1 MFFVTG
7 LVATELVYT
16 IAVASVG
23 SQRLHRRAHH
33 LRGVGDL
40 GLLVGRDDRV
50 DVLAVLVGEVTA
62 QETGGAVRQSLHV
75 VGCVGPQ
82 RGDRAGRRTGDI
94 EFRVDGRAVG
104 QVGLQGCTREGGAGD
119 EEDRGGSRGNE
130 QPLTCGAVRNQDH
143 VVRRLVG
150 PLGRFL
156 GCGFGGFGFLG
167 DVLGGLLGAAP
178 RGALVP
184 WPCGAPCRQVCAPPV
199 PAPRA

>member
-82 RGDRAGRRTGDI
+82 RGDRAGRRAGDI
-94 EFRVDGRAVG
+94 ELRVDGRAVG

-119 EEDRGGSRGNE
+119 EEDRGGSRGDE
-130 QPLTCGAVRNQDH
+130 QSLTRGAVRNQNH
-143 VVRRLVG
+143 VLRRLVG
-150 PLGRFL
+150 RPEPVPRAFRRFRRLGVSSVGSSACSATGSVPWWCVATCRPV
-156 GCGFGGFGFLG
+156 C
-167 DVLGGLLGAAP
+167 AAP
-178 RGALVP
+178 VQPL
-184 WPCGAPCRQVCAPPV
+184 
-199 PAPRA
+199 RA